1 MRFIPIILS
10 LLVVLSMYGQ
20 QSGTRV
26 INIENFIHHS
36 SESYFYK
43 SSLGQID
50 TLIIEGVSTEYNLLY
65 ITADVIGVINKEYFA
80 TFNDAVYSLIDVR
93 WPYEGRTNSFLDT
106 DAEKQLYRAFT
117 RVFAKKEYRKMQRDL
132 KKYLRS
138 VDFGV
143 SDWMAEK
150 DGTNKY
156 TINDWLRLYGRDFFN
171 IYIGMDSNN
180 EVGLIYFRFQNIKFF
195 RNLNPDRLFE
205 LERNILERI
214 TFKPTVLPPPEN
226 MVTLYLLSLDM
237 NKLKNYYKNN

>member
-1 MRFIPIILS
+1 MRFILIILTIFVASS
-10 LLVVLSMYGQ
+10 LCGQ
-20 QSGTRV
+20 QVGKREITIGKV
-26 INIENFIHHS
+26 MHHHLMP
-36 SESYFYK
+36 YWYK
-43 SSLGQID
+43 SSSGRID
-50 TLIIEGVSTEYNLLY
+50 TLKVAGDSSEYIILY
-65 ITADVIGVINKEYFA
+65 ITSDAIEVINRNFFDLLNK
-80 TFNDAVYSLIDVR
+80 DALYSLLDVR
-93 WPYEGRTNSFLDT
+93 PYDSTGNPFLEVDV
-106 DAEKQLYRAFT
+106 EQLHEAFT
-117 RVFAKKEYRKMQRDL
+117 QVFTKKECMDMQRDL

-156 TINDWLRLYGRDFFN
+156 TINDWLTLYGRDFFN

-205 LERNILERI
+205 LERNILESI

-237 NKLKNYYKNN
+237 NKLKDYYKNN

>member
-10 LLVVLSMYGQ
+10 LFVVLSMYGQ
-20 QSGTRV
+20 QSGTNV

-43 SSLGQID
+43 SSSGQID
-50 TLIIEGVSTEYNLLY
+50 TLIIAGASTEYNLLY

-106 DAEKQLYRAFT
+106 NAEKQLYRAFT

-132 KKYLRS
+132 KKYLRG
-138 VDFGV
+138 VDFGMV
-143 SDWMAEK
+143 DKFAEQEGRK
-150 DGTNKY
+150 NTM
-156 TINDWLRLYGRDFFN
+156 NDWLTLYGRDFFN

-237 NKLKNYYKNN
+237 NKLKDYYKNN

>member
-20 QSGTRV
+20 QSGTSV

-43 SSLGQID
+43 SSSGQID
-50 TLIIEGVSTEYNLLY
+50 TLIIAGVSTEYNLLY
-65 ITADVIGVINKEYFA
+65 ITADVIGIINKEYFA

-106 DAEKQLYRAFT
+106 DAEEQLYRAFT

-156 TINDWLRLYGRDFFN
+156 TINDWLTLYGRDFFN

-195 RNLNPDRLFE
+195 RNLNPRLFE

-214 TFKPTVLPPPEN
+214 TFKPMVLPPPEN

-237 NKLKNYYKNN
+237 NKLKDYYKNN

>member
-1 MRFIPIILS
+1 MRFILIILTIFVASS
-10 LLVVLSMYGQ
+10 LCGQ
-20 QSGTRV
+20 QVGKREITIGKV
-26 INIENFIHHS
+26 MHHHLMP
-36 SESYFYK
+36 YWYK

-156 TINDWLRLYGRDFFN
+156 TINDWLTLYGRDFFN

-237 NKLKNYYKNN
+237 NKLKDYYKNN

>member
-10 LLVVLSMYGQ
+10 LLVALSMYGQ
-20 QSGTRV
+20 QSGTSV
-26 INIENFIHHS
+26 INIENFTHHS

-43 SSLGQID
+43 SSSGQID
-50 TLIIEGVSTEYNLLY
+50 TLIIAGASTEYNLLY

-132 KKYLRS
+132 KKYLRG
-138 VDFGV
+138 VDFGMV
-143 SDWMAEK
+143 DKFAEQEGRK
-150 DGTNKY
+150 N
-156 TINDWLRLYGRDFFN
+156 TINDWLTLYGRDFFN

-237 NKLKNYYKNN
+237 NKLKDYYKNN

>member
-10 LLVVLSMYGQ
+10 LLVVLPMYGQ
-20 QSGTRV
+20 QSGTSV
-26 INIENFIHHS
+26 INIENFTHHS

-43 SSLGQID
+43 SSSGQID
-50 TLIIEGVSTEYNLLY
+50 TLIIAGASTEYNLLY

-93 WPYEGRTNSFLDT
+93 WPYEGRTNSFLDK

-132 KKYLRS
+132 KKYLRG
-138 VDFGV
+138 VDFGMV
-143 SDWMAEK
+143 DKFAEQEGRK
-150 DGTNKY
+150 N
-156 TINDWLRLYGRDFFN
+156 TINDWLTLYGRDFFN

-237 NKLKNYYKNN
+237 NKLKDYYKNN

>member
-1 MRFIPIILS
+1 MRFILIILTIFVASS
-10 LLVVLSMYGQ
+10 LCGQ
-20 QSGTRV
+20 QVGKREITIGKV
-26 INIENFIHHS
+26 MHHHLMP
-36 SESYFYK
+36 YWYK
-43 SSLGQID
+43 SSSGQID

-138 VDFGV
+138 VDFGRV
-143 SDWMAEK
+143 DKFAEQEGRK
-150 DGTNKY
+150 N
-156 TINDWLRLYGRDFFN
+156 TINDWLTLYGRDFFN

-214 TFKPTVLPPPEN
+214 TFKPMVLPPPEN

-237 NKLKNYYKNN
+237 NKLKDYYKNN

>member
-10 LLVVLSMYGQ
+10 LLVVLPMYGQ
-20 QSGTRV
+20 QSGTSV
-26 INIENFIHHS
+26 INIENFTHHS

-43 SSLGQID
+43 SSSGQID
-50 TLIIEGVSTEYNLLY
+50 TLIIAGASTEYNLLY

-106 DAEKQLYRAFT
+106 NAEKQLYRAFT

-132 KKYLRS
+132 KKYLRG
-138 VDFGV
+138 VDFGMV
-143 SDWMAEK
+143 DKFAEQEGRK
-150 DGTNKY
+150 N
-156 TINDWLRLYGRDFFN
+156 TINDWLTLYGRDFFN

-237 NKLKNYYKNN
+237 NKLKDYYKNN

>member
-10 LLVVLSMYGQ
+10 LLVALSMYGQ
-20 QSGTRV
+20 QSGTSV
-26 INIENFIHHS
+26 INIENFTHHS

-43 SSLGQID
+43 SSSGQID
-50 TLIIEGVSTEYNLLY
+50 TLIIAGVSTEYNLLY

-106 DAEKQLYRAFT
+106 DAERQLYRAFT

-132 KKYLRS
+132 KKYLRGVGFGR
-138 VDFGV
+138 VDKF
-143 SDWMAEK
+143 AEQEGSK
-150 DGTNKY
+150 N
-156 TINDWLRLYGRDFFN
+156 TINDWLTLYGRDFFN

-237 NKLKNYYKNN
+237 NKLKDYYKNN

>member
-10 LLVVLSMYGQ
+10 LLVVLPMYGQ
-20 QSGTRV
+20 QSGTSV
-26 INIENFIHHS
+26 INIENFTHHS

-43 SSLGQID
+43 SSSGQID
-50 TLIIEGVSTEYNLLY
+50 TLIIAGASTEYNLLY

-132 KKYLRS
+132 KKYLRG
-138 VDFGV
+138 VDFGMV
-143 SDWMAEK
+143 DKFAEQEGRK
-150 DGTNKY
+150 N
-156 TINDWLRLYGRDFFN
+156 TINDWLTLYGRDFFN

-237 NKLKNYYKNN
+237 NKLKDYYKNN

>member
-10 LLVVLSMYGQ
+10 LLVALSMYGQ
-20 QSGTRV
+20 QSGTSV
-26 INIENFIHHS
+26 INIENFTHHS

-43 SSLGQID
+43 SSSGQID
-50 TLIIEGVSTEYNLLY
+50 TLIIAGVSTEYNLLY

-106 DAEKQLYRAFT
+106 DAERQLYRAFT

-132 KKYLRS
+132 KKYLRGVGFGR
-138 VDFGV
+138 VDKF
-143 SDWMAEK
+143 AEQEGSK
-150 DGTNKY
+150 N
-156 TINDWLRLYGRDFFN
+156 TINDWLTLYGRDFFN
-171 IYIGMDSNN
+171 IYIGMDTNN

-237 NKLKNYYKNN
+237 NKLKDYYKNN

>member
-10 LLVVLSMYGQ
+10 LLVVLPMYGQ
-20 QSGTRV
+20 QSGTSV
-26 INIENFIHHS
+26 INIENFTHHS

-43 SSLGQID
+43 SSSGQID
-50 TLIIEGVSTEYNLLY
+50 TLIIAGVSTEYNLLY
-65 ITADVIGVINKEYFA
+65 ITAEVIGVINKEYFA

-117 RVFAKKEYRKMQRDL
+117 GVFAKKEYRKMQRDL
-132 KKYLRS
+132 KKYLRGVVFGR
-138 VDFGV
+138 VDKF
-143 SDWMAEK
+143 AEQEGRK
-150 DGTNKY
+150 N
-156 TINDWLRLYGRDFFN
+156 TINDWLTLYGRDFFN

-195 RNLNPDRLFE
+195 RNLNPDRLYE

-237 NKLKNYYKNN
+237 NKLKDYYKNN

>member
-10 LLVVLSMYGQ
+10 LLVVLPMYGQ
-20 QSGTRV
+20 QSGTSV
-26 INIENFIHHS
+26 INIENFTHHS

-43 SSLGQID
+43 SSSGQID
-50 TLIIEGVSTEYNLLY
+50 TLIIAGASTEYNLLY

-132 KKYLRS
+132 KKYLRG
-138 VDFGV
+138 VDFGMV
-143 SDWMAEK
+143 DKFAEQEGRK
-150 DGTNKY
+150 NTM
-156 TINDWLRLYGRDFFN
+156 NDWLTLYGRDFFN

-237 NKLKNYYKNN
+237 NKLKDYYKNN

>member
-10 LLVVLSMYGQ
+10 LLVVLPMYGQ
-20 QSGTRV
+20 HSGTSV
-26 INIENFIHHS
+26 INIENFTHHS

-43 SSLGQID
+43 SSSGQID
-50 TLIIEGVSTEYNLLY
+50 TLIIAGASTEYNLLY

-132 KKYLRS
+132 KKYLRG
-138 VDFGV
+138 VDFGMV
-143 SDWMAEK
+143 DKFAEQEGRK
-150 DGTNKY
+150 N
-156 TINDWLRLYGRDFFN
+156 TINDWLTLYGRDFFN

-237 NKLKNYYKNN
+237 NKLKDYYKNN

>member
-10 LLVVLSMYGQ
+10 LLVVLPMYGQ
-20 QSGTRV
+20 QSGTNV
-26 INIENFIHHS
+26 INIENFTHHS

-43 SSLGQID
+43 SSSGQID
-50 TLIIEGVSTEYNLLY
+50 TLIIAGASTEYNLLY

-132 KKYLRS
+132 KKYLRG
-138 VDFGV
+138 VDFGMV
-143 SDWMAEK
+143 DKFAEQEGRK
-150 DGTNKY
+150 N
-156 TINDWLRLYGRDFFN
+156 TINDWLTLYGRDFFN

-237 NKLKNYYKNN
+237 NKLKDYYKNN